1 LNFSS
6 FTTFCEDSK
15 HYRTIPIVKK
25 YIVDTFTPI
34 QLFQLFQDEAVY
46 LLESKDSES
55 SWSRYSFIGLNPF
68 LFIEE
73 NHGEFSILNEQR
85 KTLSKSHSLTE
96 IFENLQDHLAIK
108 LPELDIPFVGGAV
121 GYIGYDTVSI
131 LEKVDKHVT
140 DDLKQQNCM
149 FFVCETV
156 IAFDHQEKQLYFIH
170 YERVNGEEVEDE
182 VHLKATY
189 QLAEAKMNKYI
200 SKLKQKEQPEH
211 LPLPVSAEF
220 DVNFDEIKSNYEK
233 SKFLEDVEK
242 VKEYIRAGD
251 IFQGVL
257 SQRFEIPISTD
268 GFSLYRILRLVNPS
282 PYLFYIRFND
292 TELVGSSPERLIY
305 IQNKHLE
312 IHPIAGTRR
321 RGKTNEEDLYFEEE
335 LKNDE
340 KEKAEHYMLVDLA
353 RNDLGRVAEYGS
365 VTTPTLMEVGRF
377 SHVMHLI
384 SKVTARIK
392 SDVHPIDALLS
403 SFPAGTVSGAPK
415 IRAMQIIQELEPTA
429 RGSYAGCVAYV
440 GFDGNIDSCITIR
453 TITVKNNTA
462 YVQAGAGIVVDSVP
476 ELEWMETCNK
486 ASAMLKA
493 IQLAEK
499 VFNEEVNGDERATST
514 MY

>member
-1 LNFSS
+1 MNFSS
-6 FTTFCEDSK
+6 FSTFCEDSK
-15 HYRTIPIVKK
+15 QFRTIPIVKK

-34 QLFQLFQDEAVY
+34 QLFQLFKEEAVY
-46 LLESKDSES
+46 LLESKDAESE
-55 SWSRYSFIGLNPF
+55 WSRYSFIGLNPF

-73 NHGEFSILNEQR
+73 THGEFSLLNEQR
-85 KTLSKSHSLTE
+85 KTITKSASITQMFKELQKHLS
-96 IFENLQDHLAIK
+96 IK

-121 GYIGYDTVSI
+121 GYIGYDTVSVI
-131 LEKVDKHVT
+131 EKVEKHKLN
-140 DDLKQQNCM
+140 DLNQQNCM

-170 YERVNGEEVEDE
+170 FERVNGTESEE
-182 VHLKATY
+182 HLKATY
-189 QLAEAKMNKYI
+189 ELAEAKLNKYV
-200 SKLKQKEQPEH
+200 SMLKQKPQAENM
-211 LPLPVSAEF
+211 PLAVSDQF
-220 DVNFDEIKSNYEK
+220 DLNFDEIKSNYEK

-268 GFSLYRILRLVNPS
+268 GFSLYRILRIVNPS
-282 PYLFYIRFND
+282 PYLFYIRIND

-321 RGKTNEEDLYFEEE
+321 RGKTIEEDLYFEEE
-335 LKNDE
+335 LKHDE

-384 SKVTARIK
+384 SKVTARLKDDI
-392 SDVHPIDALLS
+392 HPMDALLS

-440 GFDGNIDSCITIR
+440 GFDGNVDSCITIR
-453 TITVKNNTA
+453 TITVKNNIA

-476 ELEWMETCNK
+476 ELEWKETCNK

-499 VFNEEVNGDERATST
+499 VFSKEEKSNERASSK

>member
-6 FTTFCEDSK
+6 FSTFCEDSK

-34 QLFQLFQDEAVY
+34 QLFQLFKEEAVY
-46 LLESKDSES
+46 LLESKDAES
-55 SWSRYSFIGLNPF
+55 DWSRYSFIGLNPF

-73 NHGEFSILNEQR
+73 THGEFSLLNEQR
-85 KTLSKSHSLTE
+85 KTIAKSNSITQTFKELQKQLS
-96 IFENLQDHLAIK
+96 IK

-131 LEKVDKHVT
+131 LEKVEKHSI
-140 DDLKQQNCM
+140 DDLNQQNCM

-170 YERVNGEEVEDE
+170 YERVNGTETED
-182 VHLKATY
+182 HLKATY
-189 QLAEAKMNKYI
+189 ELAEAKLNKYV
-200 SKLKQKEQPEH
+200 SMLKQKPQIEKMPQAVSEQYD
-211 LPLPVSAEF
+211 L
-220 DVNFDEIKSNYEK
+220 NFDEIKSNYEK
-233 SKFLEDVEK
+233 SKFLQDVEK

-268 GFSLYRILRLVNPS
+268 GFSLYRILRIVNPS
-282 PYLFYIRFND
+282 PYLFYIRIND

-321 RGKTNEEDLYFEEE
+321 RGKTVEEDLYFEDE

-365 VTTPTLMEVGRF
+365 VNTPTLMEVGRF

-384 SKVTARIK
+384 SKVTAQLRDDI
-392 SDVHPIDALLS
+392 HPMDALLS

-440 GFDGNIDSCITIR
+440 GFDGNVDSCITIR
-453 TITVKNNTA
+453 TITVKNNVA
-462 YVQAGAGIVVDSVP
+462 YVQAGAGIVADSVP
-476 ELEWMETCNK
+476 ELEWKETCNK

-499 VFNEEVNGDERATST
+499 VFSNEGENRDERAASK

>member
-1 LNFSS
+1 MNFSS
-6 FTTFCEDSK
+6 FSTFCEDSK
-15 HYRTIPIVKK
+15 LYRTIPIVKK

-34 QLFQLFQDEAVY
+34 QLFQLFKEEAVY
-46 LLESKDSES
+46 LLESKDAESE
-55 SWSRYSFIGLNPF
+55 WSRYSFIGLNPF

-73 NHGEFSILNEQR
+73 THGEFSILNEQR
-85 KTLSKSHSLTE
+85 KTIAKSVSITQTFKDLQKHLS
-96 IFENLQDHLAIK
+96 IK
-108 LPELDIPFVGGAV
+108 LPDLDIPFVGGAV

-131 LEKVDKHVT
+131 IEKVEKHKT
-140 DDLKQQNCM
+140 NDLNQQNCM

-170 YERVNGEEVEDE
+170 YERVNGNEEEA
-182 VHLKATY
+182 HLKATY
-189 QLAEAKMNKYI
+189 ELAEAKLNKYV
-200 SKLKQKEQPEH
+200 SMLKQKPQSEH
-211 LPLPVSAEF
+211 MPLAVSDQF
-220 DVNFDEIKSNYEK
+220 DLNFDEIKSNYEK
-233 SKFLEDVEK
+233 TKFIEDVEK

-257 SQRFEIPISTD
+257 SQRFEIPITTD
-268 GFSLYRILRLVNPS
+268 GFSLYRILRIVNPS
-282 PYLFYIRFND
+282 PYLFYIRIND

-321 RGKTNEEDLYFEEE
+321 RGKTVEEDLYFEQE

-353 RNDLGRVAEYGS
+353 RNDLGRVADYGS
-365 VTTPTLMEVGRF
+365 VNTPTLMEVGRF

-384 SKVTARIK
+384 SKVTAKLR
-392 SDVHPIDALLS
+392 DEVHPMEALLS

-440 GFDGNIDSCITIR
+440 GFDGNVDSCITIR
-453 TITVKNNTA
+453 TITVKNNVA
-462 YVQAGAGIVVDSVP
+462 YVQAGAGIVVDSIP
-476 ELEWMETCNK
+476 ELEWKETCNK

-499 VFNEEVNGDERATST
+499 VFSKEEDNRDERASSK

>member
-1 LNFSS
+1 MNISS
-6 FTTFCEDSK
+6 YTAFCEDSK
-15 HYRTIPIVKK
+15 HYRTIPIVKQ

-34 QLFQLFQDEAVY
+34 QLFQLFKEEAVY
-46 LLESKDSES
+46 LLESKDAES
-55 SWSRYSFIGLNPF
+55 SWSRYSFIGINPF
-68 LFIEE
+68 LFVEE

-85 KTLSKSHSLTE
+85 KTISKSKSLTK
-96 IFENLQDHLAIK
+96 IFENLQNHLAIK

-131 LEKVDKHVT
+131 LEKVEKHEI

-156 IAFDHQEKQLYFIH
+156 IAFDHHEKKLYFIH
-170 YERVNGEEVEDE
+170 YERVNGDEDE
-182 VHLKATY
+182 VHLQAAY

-211 LPLPVSAEF
+211 LPLTVADQFE
-220 DVNFDEIKSNYEK
+220 VNFDEIKSNYEK

-268 GFSLYRILRLVNPS
+268 GFSLYRILRIVNPS

-321 RGKTNEEDLYFEEE
+321 RGKTFEEDQFFEEE

-384 SKVTARIK
+384 SKVTATLRD
-392 SDVHPIDALLS
+392 DVHPIDALLS

-415 IRAMQIIQELEPTA
+415 IRAMQIIQELEPAA

-440 GFDGNIDSCITIR
+440 GFDGNVDSCITIR
-453 TITVKNNTA
+453 TITVKNNIA

-476 ELEWMETCNK
+476 ELEWKETCNK

-499 VFNEEVNGDERATST
+499 VFNEEVMHDERAASK

>member
-1 LNFSS
+1 MNFSS
-6 FTTFCEDSK
+6 FSTFCEDSK

-34 QLFQLFQDEAVY
+34 QLFQLFKEEAVY

-85 KTLSKSHSLTE
+85 KTISKSNSITTT
-96 IFENLQDHLAIK
+96 FKQLQDHLAIK
-108 LPELDIPFVGGAV
+108 LPDLEIPFVGGAV

-131 LEKVDKHVT
+131 IEKVEKHET
-140 DDLKQQNCM
+140 NDLNQQNCM

-170 YERVNGEEVEDE
+170 YERVNGTEDE
-182 VHLKATY
+182 SRLKATY
-189 QLAEAKMNKYI
+189 QLAEAKLNKFE
-200 SKLKQKEQPEH
+200 SMLKQKPQSEH
-211 LPLPVSAEF
+211 LPLAVSDSF
-220 DVNFDEIKSNYEK
+220 DVNFDEIQSNYEK
-233 SKFLEDVEK
+233 GKFLEDVDK

-268 GFSLYRILRLVNPS
+268 GFSLYRILRIVNPS
-282 PYLFYIRFND
+282 PYLFYIRIND

-321 RGKTNEEDLYFEEE
+321 RGKTVEADLFFEEE

-340 KEKAEHYMLVDLA
+340 KERAEHYMLVDLA
-353 RNDLGRVAEYGS
+353 RNDLGRVAEYGT
-365 VTTPTLMEVGRF
+365 VKTPTLMEVGRF

-384 SKVTARIK
+384 SKVTAQLK
-392 SDVHPIDALLS
+392 EEVHPMDALLS

-440 GFDGNIDSCITIR
+440 GFDGNVDSCITIR
-453 TITVKNNTA
+453 TITVKNNVA

-476 ELEWMETCNK
+476 ELEWKETCNK

-499 VFNEEVNGDERATST
+499 VFSEEEKRDERTSSNV
-514 MY
+514 Y

>member
-1 LNFSS
+1 MNFSS
-6 FTTFCEDSK
+6 FSTFCEDSK

-34 QLFQLFQDEAVY
+34 QLFQLFKEEAVY

-85 KTLSKSHSLTE
+85 KTISKSNSITTT
-96 IFENLQDHLAIK
+96 FKQLQDHLAIK
-108 LPELDIPFVGGAV
+108 LPDLEIPFVGGAV

-131 LEKVDKHVT
+131 IEKVKKHET
-140 DDLKQQNCM
+140 NDLNQQNCM

-170 YERVNGEEVEDE
+170 YERVNGTEDE
-182 VHLKATY
+182 SRLKATY
-189 QLAEAKMNKYI
+189 QLAEAKLNKFE
-200 SKLKQKEQPEH
+200 SMLKQKPQSEH
-211 LPLPVSAEF
+211 LPLAVSDSF
-220 DVNFDEIKSNYEK
+220 DVNFDEIQSNYEK
-233 SKFLEDVEK
+233 GKFLEDVEK

-268 GFSLYRILRLVNPS
+268 GFSLYRILRIVNPS
-282 PYLFYIRFND
+282 PYLFYIRIND

-321 RGKTNEEDLYFEEE
+321 RGKTVEEDLFFEEE

-340 KEKAEHYMLVDLA
+340 KERAEHYMLVDLA
-353 RNDLGRVAEYGS
+353 RNDLGRVADYGT
-365 VTTPTLMEVGRF
+365 VNTPTLMEVGRF

-384 SKVTARIK
+384 SKVTAQLK
-392 SDVHPIDALLS
+392 EEVHPMDALLS

-440 GFDGNIDSCITIR
+440 GFDGNVDSCITIR
-453 TITVKNNTA
+453 TITVKNNVA

-476 ELEWMETCNK
+476 ELEWKETCNK

-499 VFNEEVNGDERATST
+499 VFSEEEKRDERTSSNV
-514 MY
+514 Y

>member
-1 LNFSS
+1 MNFSS
-6 FTTFCEDSK
+6 FSTFCEDSK

-34 QLFQLFQDEAVY
+34 QLFQLFKEEAVY

-85 KTLSKSHSLTE
+85 KTISKSNSITTT
-96 IFENLQDHLAIK
+96 FKQLQDHLAIK
-108 LPELDIPFVGGAV
+108 LPDLEIPFVGGAV

-131 LEKVDKHVT
+131 IEKVKKHET
-140 DDLKQQNCM
+140 NDLNQQNCM

-170 YERVNGEEVEDE
+170 YERVNGTEDE
-182 VHLKATY
+182 SRLKATY
-189 QLAEAKMNKYI
+189 QLAEAKLNKFE
-200 SKLKQKEQPEH
+200 SMLKQKPQSEH
-211 LPLPVSAEF
+211 LPLAVSDSF
-220 DVNFDEIKSNYEK
+220 DVNFDEIQSNYEK
-233 SKFLEDVEK
+233 GKFLEDVEK

-268 GFSLYRILRLVNPS
+268 GFSLYRILRIVNPS
-282 PYLFYIRFND
+282 PYLFYIRIND

-321 RGKTNEEDLYFEEE
+321 RGKTVEEDLFFEEE

-340 KEKAEHYMLVDLA
+340 KERAEHYMLVDLA
-353 RNDLGRVAEYGS
+353 RNDLGRVADYGT
-365 VTTPTLMEVGRF
+365 VNTPTLMEVGRF

-384 SKVTARIK
+384 SKVTAQLK
-392 SDVHPIDALLS
+392 EEVHPMDALLS

-440 GFDGNIDSCITIR
+440 GFDGNVDSCITIR
-453 TITVKNNTA
+453 TITVKNNVA

-476 ELEWMETCNK
+476 ELEWKETCNK

-499 VFNEEVNGDERATST
+499 VFSEEEKRDERTSSN

>member
-1 LNFSS
+1 MLNFSS
-6 FTTFCEDSK
+6 FSTFCEESK
-15 HYRTIPIVKK
+15 HYRTIPIVKN
-25 YIVDTFTPI
+25 YIVDTLTPI
-34 QLFQLFQDEAVY
+34 QLFQLFKDEAVY
-46 LLESKDSES
+46 LLESKDAES

-73 NHGEFSILNEQR
+73 SHGEFAILNEQR
-85 KTLSKSHSLTE
+85 KTVSKSNSITST
-96 IFENLQDHLAIK
+96 FKDLQSRLQIK

-121 GYIGYDTVSI
+121 GYIGYDSVS
-131 LEKVDKHVT
+131 LFEKVEKHSR
-140 DDLKQQNCM
+140 DDLNQQNCM

-156 IAFDHQEKQLYFIH
+156 IAFDHQDKQLYFIH
-170 YERVNGEEVEDE
+170 YARVKGNEQEAQ
-182 VHLKATY
+182 LKATY
-189 QLAEAKMNKYI
+189 ELAEAKLNKYV
-200 SKLKQKEQPEH
+200 SMLKQEGKPEQ
-211 LPLPVSAEF
+211 LPLNSTDFTGVDFSG
-220 DVNFDEIKSNYEK
+220 IKSNYKKE
-233 SKFLEDVEK
+233 KFLSDVEK

-268 GFSLYRILRLVNPS
+268 GFSLYRILRIVNPS
-282 PYLFYIRFND
+282 PYLFYIRIND
-292 TELVGSSPERLIY
+292 TELVGSSPERLVY

-321 RGKTNEEDLYFEEE
+321 RGKTTEEDLFFEKE
-335 LKNDE
+335 LLNDE

-365 VTTPTLMEVGRF
+365 VQTPTLMEVGRF

-384 SKVTARIK
+384 SKVTASLRDDI
-392 SDVHPIDALLS
+392 HPIDALLS

-476 ELEWMETCNK
+476 ELEWKETCNK

-499 VFNEEVNGDERATST
+499 VFSKEDIHNETTAST
-514 MY
+514 LY

>member
-1 LNFSS
+1 MNISS
-6 FTTFCEDSK
+6 FTTFREDSK
-15 HYRTIPIVKK
+15 HYRTIPIVKR

-34 QLFQLFQDEAVY
+34 QLFQLFQEEAVY
-46 LLESKDSES
+46 LLESKDAES

-85 KTLSKSHSLTE
+85 TTLSKSNSITK
-96 IFENLQDHLAIK
+96 IFENLQEHLDIK
-108 LPELDIPFVGGAV
+108 LPDLDIPFVGGAV

-131 LEKVDKHVT
+131 IEKVDKHET
-140 DDLKQQNCM
+140 DDLQQQNCM

-170 YERVNGEEVEDE
+170 YERVNGDEDE
-182 VHLKATY
+182 GHLQATY
-189 QLAEAKMNKYI
+189 QLAEAKMNKYV
-200 SKLKQKEQPEH
+200 SKLKQKDQMEH
-211 LPLPVSAEF
+211 FPLTVADQFE
-220 DVNFDEIKSNYEK
+220 VNFDDIKSNYEK
-233 SKFLEDVEK
+233 SKFIEDVEK
-242 VKEYIRAGD
+242 VKEYIRSGD
-251 IFQGVL
+251 IFQAVL
-257 SQRFEIPISTD
+257 SQRFEIPITID
-268 GFSLYRILRLVNPS
+268 GFSLYRILRIVNPS
-282 PYLFYIRFND
+282 PYLFYIRIND
-292 TELVGSSPERLIY
+292 TELVGSSPERLVF
-305 IQNKHLE
+305 IQDKHLE

-321 RGKTNEEDLYFEEE
+321 RGKTEEEDRYFEEE

-340 KEKAEHYMLVDLA
+340 KEIAEHYMLVDLA

-365 VTTPTLMEVGRF
+365 VKTPTLMEVGRF

-384 SKVTARIK
+384 SKVTAK
-392 SDVHPIDALLS
+392 KKEDVHPIDALLS

-415 IRAMQIIQELEPTA
+415 IRAMQIIRELEPNA

-453 TITVKNNTA
+453 TIMVKNNTA

-476 ELEWMETCNK
+476 ELEWKETCNK
-486 ASAMLKA
+486 ASAMLKTV
-493 IQLAEK
+493 QLAEK
-499 VFNEEVNGDERATST
+499 IFTEEANEDDRTTSK

>member
-1 LNFSS
+1 MNFSS

-15 HYRTIPIVKK
+15 QYRTIPIVQRFF
-25 YIVDTFTPI
+25 VDTFTPI
-34 QLFQLFQDEAVY
+34 QLFQLFQEEAVY

-55 SWSRYSFIGLNPF
+55 SWSRYSFIGINPF

-73 NHGEFSILNEQR
+73 NNGEFSILNEQR
-85 KTLSKSHSLTE
+85 KTISKSNSITK
-96 IFENLQDHLAIK
+96 IFSNLQKHLAIK
-108 LPELDIPFVGGAV
+108 LPNLEIPFVGGAV

-131 LEKVDKHVT
+131 IEKVDKHKVN
-140 DDLKQQNCM
+140 DLNQQNCM

-170 YERVNGEEVEDE
+170 YERVTGEEDE
-182 VHLKATY
+182 GHLKAIY
-189 QLAEAKMNKYI
+189 QLAEAKMNKYF
-200 SKLKQKEQPEH
+200 SKLKQKDQHDH
-211 LPLPVSAEF
+211 LPLQVSDQF

-233 SKFLEDVEK
+233 NKFLEDVEK

-257 SQRFEIPISTD
+257 SQRFEIPITTD
-268 GFSLYRILRLVNPS
+268 GFSLYRILRNVNPS
-282 PYLFYIRFND
+282 PYMFYIRYND

-321 RGKTNEEDLYFEEE
+321 RGKTIEEDQYFEEE
-335 LKNDE
+335 LKHDE

-353 RNDLGRVAEYGS
+353 RNDLGRVSEYGS
-365 VTTPTLMEVGRF
+365 VTTPTLMEIGRF

-384 SKVTARIK
+384 SKVTGKMRD
-392 SDVHPIDALLS
+392 DVHPIDALLA

-415 IRAMQIIQELEPTA
+415 IRAMQIISELEPTA

-462 YVQAGAGIVVDSVP
+462 YVQAGAGIVVDSIP
-476 ELEWMETCNK
+476 ELEWKETCNK

-493 IQLAEK
+493 IQVAEK
-499 VFNEEVNGDERATST
+499 VFSKEVTQ
-514 MY
+514 

>member
-1 LNFSS
+1 LSFSS
-6 FTTFCEDSK
+6 FTTFCKDSK
-15 HYRTIPIVKK
+15 QYRTIPIVKR

-46 LLESKDSES
+46 LLESKDAES
-55 SWSRYSFIGLNPF
+55 NWSRYSFIGLNPF

-85 KTLSKSHSLTE
+85 KTLSKSHSITT

-108 LPELDIPFVGGAV
+108 LPDLDIPFVGGAV

-131 LEKVDKHVT
+131 LEKVEKHKT
-140 DDLKQQNCM
+140 DDLNQQNCM

-156 IAFDHQEKQLYFIH
+156 IAFDHHEKQLYFIH
-170 YERVNGEEVEDE
+170 YERVNGDEDE
-182 VHLKATY
+182 ENLQATF
-189 QLAEAKMNKYI
+189 QLAEAKMNKYV
-200 SKLKQKEQPEH
+200 SKLKQKDQPEH
-211 LPLPVSAEF
+211 LPLPVSDQF
-220 DVNFDEIKSNYEK
+220 DVDFDEIKSNYEK
-233 SKFLEDVEK
+233 SKFLEDVER

-268 GFSLYRILRLVNPS
+268 GFSLYRILRIVNPS

-321 RGKTNEEDLYFEEE
+321 RGKTHEEDQYFEEE

-353 RNDLGRVAEYGS
+353 RNDLGRVAEYGT

-384 SKVTARIK
+384 SKVTAKMRD
-392 SDVHPIDALLS
+392 DVHPIDALLS

-476 ELEWMETCNK
+476 ELEWKETCNK

-499 VFNEEVNGDERATST
+499 VFNEEVSGDERTIS
-514 MY
+514 

>member
-1 LNFSS
+1 MNFSS
-6 FTTFCEDSK
+6 FSTFCEDSK

-34 QLFQLFQDEAVY
+34 QLFQLFKEEAVY

-85 KTLSKSHSLTE
+85 KTISKSNSITTT
-96 IFENLQDHLAIK
+96 FKQLQDHLAIK
-108 LPELDIPFVGGAV
+108 LPDLEIPFVGGAV

-131 LEKVDKHVT
+131 IEKVEKHET
-140 DDLKQQNCM
+140 NDLNQQNCM

-170 YERVNGEEVEDE
+170 YERVNGTEDE
-182 VHLKATY
+182 SRLKATY
-189 QLAEAKMNKYI
+189 QLAEAKLNKFE
-200 SKLKQKEQPEH
+200 SMLKQKPQSEH
-211 LPLPVSAEF
+211 LPLAVSDSF
-220 DVNFDEIKSNYEK
+220 DVNFDEIQSNYEK
-233 SKFLEDVEK
+233 GKFLEDVEK

-268 GFSLYRILRLVNPS
+268 GFSLYRILRIVNPS
-282 PYLFYIRFND
+282 PYLFYIRIND

-321 RGKTNEEDLYFEEE
+321 RGKTVEEDLFFEEE

-340 KEKAEHYMLVDLA
+340 KERAEHYMLVDLA
-353 RNDLGRVAEYGS
+353 RNDLGRVAEYGT
-365 VTTPTLMEVGRF
+365 VKTPTLMEVGRF

-384 SKVTARIK
+384 SKVTAQLK
-392 SDVHPIDALLS
+392 EEVHPMDALLS

-440 GFDGNIDSCITIR
+440 GFDGNVDSCITIR
-453 TITVKNNTA
+453 TITVKNNVA

-476 ELEWMETCNK
+476 ELEWKETCNK

-499 VFNEEVNGDERATST
+499 VFSEEEKRDERTSSNV
-514 MY
+514 Y

>member
-1 LNFSS
+1 MLNFSS
-6 FTTFCEDSK
+6 FTTFSKDSK
-15 HYRTIPIVKK
+15 HYRTIPIVEK
-25 YIVDTFTPI
+25 YMVDTITPI
-34 QLFQLFQDEAVY
+34 QLFQLFKDEAVY
-46 LLESKDSES
+46 LLESKDAES
-55 SWSRYSFIGLNPF
+55 NWSRYSFIGLNPF

-73 NHGEFSILNEQR
+73 SHGEFSILNEQR
-85 KTLSKSHSLTE
+85 KTLSKSHSITNT
-96 IFENLQDHLAIK
+96 FKQLQNHLAIK
-108 LPELDIPFVGGAV
+108 LPDIDIPFVGGAV
-121 GYIGYDTVSI
+121 GYIGYDAVSI
-131 LEKVDKHVT
+131 FEKVEKHHT
-140 DDLKQQNCM
+140 NDLNQQNCM
-149 FFVCETV
+149 FFVCETI
-156 IAFDHQEKQLYFIH
+156 IAYDHHEKQLYFIH
-170 YERVNGEEVEDE
+170 YVRVNGDE
-182 VHLKATY
+182 KEGNLKAIY
-189 QLAEAKMNKYI
+189 QLAEAKLNKYV
-200 SKLKQKEQPEH
+200 SMLNQKTQPEQ
-211 LPLPVSAEF
+211 LPLAVSESF
-220 DVNFDEIKSNYEK
+220 DVNFDDIKSNYEK

-268 GFSLYRILRLVNPS
+268 GFSLYRILRIVNPS
-282 PYLFYIRFND
+282 PYLFYIRIND

-305 IQNKHLE
+305 IQDKHLE

-321 RGKTNEEDLYFEEE
+321 RGKTIEEDQYFEEE
-335 LKNDE
+335 LINDD

-384 SKVTARIK
+384 SKVTAK
-392 SDVHPIDALLS
+392 LKQEVHPMDALLS

-415 IRAMQIIQELEPTA
+415 IRAMQIINELEPNA

-476 ELEWMETCNK
+476 ELEWKETCNK

-499 VFNEEVNGDERATST
+499 VFSKEVDEDEKTTST
-514 MY
+514 LY

>member
-1 LNFSS
+1 MKNSS

-15 HYRTIPIVKK
+15 HYQTVPIVRSVYSDK
-25 YIVDTFTPI
+25 FTPI
-34 QLFQLFQDEAVY
+34 QLFQLFQKEAVY
-46 LLESKDSES
+46 LLESKDAES

-73 NHGEFSILNEQR
+73 DRGEYSIINNQR
-85 KTLSKSHSLTE
+85 KTVEKSHSITK
-96 IFENLQDHLAIK
+96 IFKSLQNLLAIK

-131 LEKVDKHVT
+131 IEKVNKHET
-140 DDLKQQNCM
+140 DDLNQPNCL
-149 FFVCETV
+149 FFVCETI
-156 IAFDHQEKQLYFIH
+156 IAFDHHEKQLYFIH
-170 YERVNGEEVEDE
+170 YERVNGDDSPE
-182 VHLKATY
+182 HLKAIY
-189 QLAEAKMNKYI
+189 QFAEAKLNKYV
-200 SKLKQKEQPEH
+200 SKLNQQVQPDS
-211 LPLPVSAEF
+211 LTIDGINEF
-220 DVNFDEIKSNYEK
+220 QVDFTKIRSNYEK
-233 SKFLEDVEK
+233 SKFLNDVER
-242 VKEYIRAGD
+242 VKEFIRAGD

-257 SQRFEIPISTD
+257 SQRFEIPIKTD
-268 GFSLYRILRLVNPS
+268 GFSLYRILRMVNPS
-282 PYLFYIRFND
+282 PYMFYIRFND

-321 RGKTNEEDLYFEEE
+321 RGKTVQEDLFFEEE

-353 RNDLGRVAEYGS
+353 RNDLGRVADYGS

-384 SKVTARIK
+384 SKVTARLK
-392 SDVHPIDALLS
+392 DDVHPMDALLS

-453 TITVKNNTA
+453 TITVKNNIA

-476 ELEWMETCNK
+476 ELEWKETCNK
-486 ASAMLKA
+486 ASALLKT
-493 IQLAEK
+493 IQLAEMVFTKGGLRDEK
-499 VFNEEVNGDERATST
+499 VVSSLH
-514 MY
+514 

>member
-1 LNFSS
+1 MNFSS
-6 FTTFCEDSK
+6 FSTFCEDSK

-34 QLFQLFQDEAVY
+34 QIFQLFKEEAVY

-85 KTLSKSHSLTE
+85 KTISKSNSITTT
-96 IFENLQDHLAIK
+96 FKQLQDHLAIK
-108 LPELDIPFVGGAV
+108 LPDLEIPFVGGAV

-131 LEKVDKHVT
+131 IEKVEKHET
-140 DDLKQQNCM
+140 NDLNQQNCM

-170 YERVNGEEVEDE
+170 YERVNGTEDE
-182 VHLKATY
+182 SRLKATY
-189 QLAEAKMNKYI
+189 QLAEAKLNKFE
-200 SKLKQKEQPEH
+200 SMLKQKPQSEH
-211 LPLPVSAEF
+211 LPLAVSDSF
-220 DVNFDEIKSNYEK
+220 DVNFDEIQSNYEK
-233 SKFLEDVEK
+233 GKFLEDVEK

-268 GFSLYRILRLVNPS
+268 GFSLYRILRIVNPS
-282 PYLFYIRFND
+282 PYLFYIRIND

-321 RGKTNEEDLYFEEE
+321 RGKTVEEDLFFEEE

-340 KEKAEHYMLVDLA
+340 KERAEHYMLVDLA
-353 RNDLGRVAEYGS
+353 RNDLGRVAEYGT
-365 VTTPTLMEVGRF
+365 VKTPTLMEVGRF

-384 SKVTARIK
+384 SKVTAQLK
-392 SDVHPIDALLS
+392 EEVHPMDALLS

-440 GFDGNIDSCITIR
+440 GFDGNVDSCITIR
-453 TITVKNNTA
+453 TITVKNNVA

-476 ELEWMETCNK
+476 ELEWKETCNK

-499 VFNEEVNGDERATST
+499 VFSEEEKRDERTSSNV
-514 MY
+514 Y

>member
-1 LNFSS
+1 MNFSS
-6 FTTFCEDSK
+6 YSTFCEDSA
-15 HYRTIPIVKK
+15 HYRTIPIVKR
-25 YIVDTFTPI
+25 YTVDDITPI
-34 QLFQLFQDEAVY
+34 QLFKLYKDEAVY
-46 LLESKDSES
+46 LLESNDVES

-68 LFIEE
+68 LFVEE
-73 NHGEFSILNEQR
+73 SLGEFSILSEQR
-85 KTLSKSHSLTE
+85 KTLFKSNSLTT

-108 LPELDIPFVGGAV
+108 LPDLDLPFVGGAV

-131 LEKVDKHVT
+131 LEKVKKHKT
-140 DDLKQQNCM
+140 DDLNQQNCM
-149 FFVCETV
+149 FFVCETI
-156 IAFDHQEKQLYFIH
+156 IAFDHLEKQLYFIH
-170 YERVNGEEVEDE
+170 YERVNGNEDE
-182 VHLKATY
+182 VHLRANY
-189 QLAEAKMNKYI
+189 QLAEAKMNKYV
-200 SKLKQKEQPEH
+200 SKLQHKGQSEDIPLTVSEQY
-211 LPLPVSAEF
+211 
-220 DVNFDEIKSNYEK
+220 DVNFDEIKSNYKK

-257 SQRFEIPISTD
+257 SQRFEIPIETD
-268 GFSLYRILRLVNPS
+268 GFSLYQVLRIVNPS

-305 IQNKHLE
+305 IHNKHLE

-321 RGKTNEEDLYFEEE
+321 RGRSVEEDGYLETE

-365 VTTPTLMEVGRF
+365 VTTPQLMEIGRF
-377 SHVMHLI
+377 SHVMHLV
-384 SKVTARIK
+384 SKVTGKLRNEI
-392 SDVHPIDALLS
+392 HPIDALLS

-415 IRAMQIIQELEPTA
+415 IRAMQIIQELEPAA

-453 TITVKNNTA
+453 TITVKNNIA

-476 ELEWMETCNK
+476 ELEWKETCDK

-493 IQLAEK
+493 IQMAEK
-499 VFNEEVNGDERATST
+499 VFTKGGKSDERATSR
-514 MY
+514 MH

>member
-1 LNFSS
+1 MNFSS
-6 FTTFCEDSK
+6 FTTFREDSK
-15 HYRTIPIVKK
+15 HFRTIPIVQKCEVNQ
-25 YIVDTFTPI
+25 ITPI
-34 QLFQLFQDEAVY
+34 QLFQLFQKEAVY
-46 LLESKDSES
+46 LLESKDAESE
-55 SWSRYSFIGLNPF
+55 WSRYSFIGLNPF

-73 NHGEFSILNEQR
+73 SHGEFSILNEQR
-85 KTLSKSHSLTE
+85 KTLTKSPSITE
-96 IFENLQDHLAIK
+96 IFKKLQNHLSIKMPEIK
-108 LPELDIPFVGGAV
+108 LPFVGGAV

-131 LEKVDKHVT
+131 LEKIETHKV

-149 FFVCETV
+149 FFVCETI
-156 IAFDHQEKQLYFIH
+156 IAFDHHENELYFIH
-170 YERVNGEEVEDE
+170 YERVNRNEDE
-182 VHLKATY
+182 EQLKAIY
-189 QLAEAKMNKYI
+189 QLAQAKLNKYV
-200 SKLKQKEQPEH
+200 SKLNIKVQPDN
-211 LPLPVSAEF
+211 LPIEEIEEF
-220 DVNFDEIKSNYEK
+220 EVNFDGIKSNYEK
-233 SKFLEDVEK
+233 DKFLKDVERI
-242 VKEYIRAGD
+242 KEYIRAGD

-257 SQRFEIPISTD
+257 SQRFEIPITSS
-268 GFSLYRILRLVNPS
+268 GFSLYRILRIVNPS
-282 PYLFYIRFND
+282 PYMFYIRFND

-321 RGKTNEEDLYFEEE
+321 RGKTIEEDIYFEEE

-365 VTTPTLMEVGRF
+365 VQTPMLMECGRF

-384 SKVTARIK
+384 SKVTARLK
-392 SDVHPIDALLS
+392 DDVHPMDALLS

-429 RGSYAGCVAYV
+429 RGSYAGSVAYV

-453 TITVKNNTA
+453 TITVKNNIA
-462 YVQAGAGIVVDSVP
+462 YVQAGAGVVADSDP
-476 ELEWMETCNK
+476 ALEYKETRNK
-486 ASAMLKA
+486 ASALIKT

-499 VFNEEVNGDERATST
+499 VFTKGGSEHEEFVST

>member
-1 LNFSS
+1 MNFSS
-6 FTTFCEDSK
+6 FTTFSEDSK
-15 HYRTIPIVKK
+15 HYRTIPIVEK
-25 YIVDTFTPI
+25 YMVDTITPI
-34 QLFQLFQDEAVY
+34 QLFQLFKDEAVY
-46 LLESKDSES
+46 LLESKDAES
-55 SWSRYSFIGLNPF
+55 NWSRYSFIGLNPF

-73 NHGEFSILNEQR
+73 SFGEFSILNEQR
-85 KTLSKSHSLTE
+85 KTLSKSNSITSTFKE
-96 IFENLQDHLAIK
+96 LQNHLAIK
-108 LPELDIPFVGGAV
+108 LPDIDIPFVGGAV
-121 GYIGYDTVSI
+121 GYIGYDAVSI
-131 LEKVDKHVT
+131 FEKVEKHKT
-140 DDLKQQNCM
+140 NDLNQQNCM
-149 FFVCETV
+149 FFVCETI
-156 IAFDHQEKQLYFIH
+156 IAFDHHEKQLYFIH
-170 YERVNGEEVEDE
+170 YVRVNGDEEEAN
-182 VHLKATY
+182 LKATY
-189 QLAEAKMNKYI
+189 MLAEAKLNKYV
-200 SKLKQKEQPEH
+200 SMLNQKTQPEQ
-211 LPLPVSAEF
+211 LPLAISNSF
-220 DVNFDEIKSNYEK
+220 DVNFDHIKSNYEK

-257 SQRFEIPISTD
+257 SQRFEIPLKTD
-268 GFSLYRILRLVNPS
+268 GFSLYRILRIINPS
-282 PYLFYIRFND
+282 PYLFYIRIND

-321 RGKTNEEDLYFEEE
+321 RGKTVEEDQYFEEE
-335 LKNDE
+335 LKHDE

-384 SKVTARIK
+384 SKVTAK
-392 SDVHPIDALLS
+392 LKEEVHPMDALLS

-415 IRAMQIIQELEPTA
+415 IRAMQIINELEPNA

-476 ELEWMETCNK
+476 ELEWKETCNK

-499 VFNEEVNGDERATST
+499 VFSEEVDKDEKTSST
-514 MY
+514 LY

>member
-6 FTTFCEDSK
+6 FSSFCEDSK

-34 QLFQLFQDEAVY
+34 QLFQLFKEEAVY
-46 LLESKDSES
+46 LLESKDAES

-73 NHGEFSILNEQR
+73 NHGEFSIVNEQR
-85 KTLSKSHSLTE
+85 KTIKKSNSITTT
-96 IFENLQDHLAIK
+96 FKNLQEHLSIK

-131 LEKVDKHVT
+131 IEKVEKHKT
-140 DDLKQQNCM
+140 NDLNQQNCM

-156 IAFDHQEKQLYFIH
+156 IAFDHHEKQLYFIH
-170 YERVNGEEVEDE
+170 YERVNGNEDTDR
-182 VHLKATY
+182 LKASY
-189 QLAEAKMNKYI
+189 QLAEAKLNKYE
-200 SKLKQKEQPEH
+200 SMLKQRPQSEH
-211 LPLPVSAEF
+211 LPLAVSDSF
-220 DVNFDEIKSNYEK
+220 DLNFDEIKSNYEK
-233 SKFLEDVEK
+233 DKFLEDVEK

-257 SQRFEIPISTD
+257 SQRFEIPIKSD
-268 GFSLYRILRLVNPS
+268 GFSLYRILRIVNPS
-282 PYLFYIRFND
+282 PYLFYIRIND

-321 RGKTNEEDLYFEEE
+321 RGKTVEEDLYFEEE

-353 RNDLGRVAEYGS
+353 RNDLGRVADYGT
-365 VTTPTLMEVGRF
+365 VNTPTLMEVGRF

-384 SKVTARIK
+384 SKVTAQLNEE
-392 SDVHPIDALLS
+392 VHPMDALLS

-440 GFDGNIDSCITIR
+440 GFDGNVDSCITIR
-453 TITVKNNTA
+453 TITVKNNVA

-476 ELEWMETCNK
+476 ELEWKETCNK

-499 VFNEEVNGDERATST
+499 AFSKEEHSNERTSSNV
-514 MY
+514 Y